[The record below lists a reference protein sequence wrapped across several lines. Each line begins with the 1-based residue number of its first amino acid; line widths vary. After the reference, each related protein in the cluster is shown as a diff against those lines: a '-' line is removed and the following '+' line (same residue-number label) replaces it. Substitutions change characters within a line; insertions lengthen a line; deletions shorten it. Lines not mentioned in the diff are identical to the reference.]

1 MQLTKTIILKLDSP
15 DNDLAE
21 LLRAFSQGM
30 NYVSQIVFDISIKP
44 AYDQW
49 RTERSMAGT
58 LKIVLI
64 GAGSREFS
72 RGLIH
77 DLILERSLLESRS
90 MRVVMVDVD
99 PKRLAEMHGYAQR
112 CAAVAKAPLVFEAM
126 TDRRTALKGADFVLV
141 SVAMKRMELWEQ
153 DFRVPRAFGVP
164 HIYGENGGPG
174 AAFHALRNF
183 EIIMPI
189 CRDVEE
195 ICPDA
200 WVLNFT
206 NPEARILTAMLTLS
220 KVKAIGLCHGF
231 YSFRRLVETAL
242 ARPVAEL
249 DVRTAG
255 INHFYT
261 FYRIAEKNSGRDLVP
276 DFIDKIG
283 AREDKLPPL
292 VRYLWKTFGAL
303 GYISDHHIGEYVGF
317 AHEFVDS
324 LWTFGIESRPVL
336 PEEKGVDS
344 RTAFEAWRRG
354 VDVATFLSGGFAE
367 REREELSGAVPT
379 AAAGIRASG
388 ELAVPVI
395 ADITLNRKAWR
406 DSVNVMNDGG
416 FIENLDRDT
425 AVELPATV
433 DAAGVHPDRVGRL
446 PEGFAALIRQQQSV
460 QRLLVQAYRE
470 KSRKLLLQCLLLD
483 PCTTTMAKEVE
494 QMMDHLLKIQAA
506 YLPRFA

>member
-1 MQLTKTIILKLDSP
+1 M
-15 DNDLAE
+15 
-21 LLRAFSQGM
+21 G
-30 NYVSQIVFDISIKP
+30 
-44 AYDQW
+44 
-49 RTERSMAGT
+49 GT

-72 RGLIH
+72 RGLVH
-77 DLILERSLLESRS
+77 DLVLERSLLESRAV
-90 MRVVMVDVD
+90 RVAMVDVD
-99 PKRLAEMHGYAQR
+99 AERLAEMHGYAQR
-112 CAAVAKAPLVFEAM
+112 CSTAAKARITFEST
-126 TDRRTALKGADFVLV
+126 TDRRSALKGADFVLV
-141 SVAMKRMELWEQ
+141 SIAMKRMELWEQ

-220 KVKAIGLCHGF
+220 RVKAIGLCHGF
-231 YSFRRLVETAL
+231 YSFRRLVEKAL
-242 ARPVAEL
+242 ARPLAEL

-261 FYRIAEKNSGRDLVP
+261 FYRIAEKNGGRDLVP
-276 DFIDKIG
+276 EFRAKIE
-283 AREDKLPPL
+283 ARSDELPPL
-292 VRYLWKTFGAL
+292 VRYLWRTFGAL
-303 GYISDHHIGEYVGF
+303 GYISDHHVGEYVGF
-317 AHEFVDS
+317 AHEFMDS
-324 LWTFGIESRPVL
+324 LWLFGIEGRPVA

-344 RTAFEAWRRG
+344 RTVFEAWRRG
-354 VDVATFLSGGFAE
+354 VDVATFLSKGLADK
-367 REREELSGAVPT
+367 EREELSGAIPLK
-379 AAAGIRASG
+379 AADIRASG

-406 DSVNVMNDGG
+406 ESVNVMNDGG

-425 AVELPATV
+425 AVELPAMV
-433 DAAGVHPDRVGRL
+433 DASGVHPDRVGRL

-470 KSRKLLLQCLLLD
+470 KSRALLLQCLLLD
-483 PCTTTMAKEVE
+483 PCTTTMAREVE

-506 YLPRFA
+506 YLPRFE